1 METNK
6 QGYYAV
12 PNKPLSLSFATHPG
26 KLTKKDLIANLKTAI
41 ENSNECGED
50 WIADLKECWYQRE
63 GMIMPTEDESL
74 LEDEKEIS
82 FQIGEMLDPERSD
95 WRTEMILK
103 EAGVGEELQPLNEE
117 QMEYLMDGEEIIT
130 LRQIITSELPYEEPY
145 L

>member
-1 METNK
+1 MEQK
-6 QGYYAV
+6 YYAV

-26 KLTKKDLIANLKTAI
+26 KLTKKDLVANLKTAI

-50 WIADLKECWYQRE
+50 WIADLKECWYQRP
-63 GMIMPTEDESL
+63 GMIMPTEEKSL
-74 LEDEKEIS
+74 LEDKKEIS
-82 FQIGEMLDPERSD
+82 FQIEEMLDPERSG
-95 WRTEMILK
+95 WRTEMILQ

-117 QMEYLMDGEEIIT
+117 QMEYLMDEGEEPIT